1 MAKPQLPAK
10 AEIMK
15 DGYREWFYTAN
26 NPLTQVCPILD
37 TEYVTVISEFNNNR
51 WWVESP
57 DGCILAAIPKQYIEF
72 KPPVCP
78 KCEGS
83 GYQTIQQLN
92 SRMRIAKKCDC
103 Q

>member
-10 AEIMK
+10 AWLLEGYHEWYKENVYAVNFAEIDNISDVVVIK
-15 DGYREWFYTAN
+15 DEGHSGWYCSWGQGGGA
-26 NPLTQVCPILD
+26 
-37 TEYVTVISEFNNNR
+37 TV
-51 WWVESP
+51 
-57 DGCILAAIPKQYIEF
+57 PKQFIEF

-92 SRMRIAKKCDC
+92 SCMRVAKKCDC